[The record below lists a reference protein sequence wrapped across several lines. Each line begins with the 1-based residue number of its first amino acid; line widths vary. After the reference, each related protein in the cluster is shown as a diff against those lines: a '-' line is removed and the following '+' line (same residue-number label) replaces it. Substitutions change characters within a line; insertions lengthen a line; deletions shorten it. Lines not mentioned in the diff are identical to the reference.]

1 MSDTLKSETLNPE
14 TFISMKYSII
24 IALATL
30 LASCTSIKSTS
41 NDLDVPAQ
49 VASYPTVAD
58 LHVSSQ
64 RLSRSESWKWN
75 PFNTTTLKARRGN
88 LKAKLVSDAGADI
101 IVEPEFVQKTSL
113 FNLLGGSL
121 TVTGYPAKL
130 DNFRPATPADIAALQ
145 AAGMLYGKETSGG
158 KEVYLVL
165 SGADVSGLVIGKTP
179 DAEQSPLAATNVT
192 NAADTVPVSINTPP
206 SAQTIP
212 SSTPQ
217 PSTPQPST
225 NNPQPS
231 DNSHRPASVNSHR
244 PVAPIAY
251 DAIGTARFLTTMAKE
266 YYGNPD
272 FWPYIYQENQAKFGH
287 PDRIKP
293 GTTVVVPNLNKYG
306 VNPKN
311 PEDVEKAKKL
321 GKEIYARYGKY
332 I

>member
-1 MSDTLKSETLNPE
+1 MTTINTLRT
-14 TFISMKYSII
+14 TII
-24 IALATL
+24 IASATL

-41 NDLDVPAQ
+41 NDIDVPAQ

-64 RLSRSESWKWN
+64 RLSRSTSWKWN
-75 PFNTTTLKARRGN
+75 PFNTTSLAARKGN
-88 LKAKLVSDAGADI
+88 LKAELISDAEADI
-101 IVEPEFVQKTSL
+101 IVEPEFMQKTSL

-145 AAGMLYGKETSGG
+145 AAGVLYGKETTGG

-165 SGADVSGLVIGKTP
+165 SGEDVSGLVIGKAP
-179 DAEQSPLAATNVT
+179 EAEQSPVAATNVT
-192 NAADTVPVSINTPP
+192 NAADTAPVSANTQP

-212 SSTPQ
+212 SPSENSKPATDNSKLTAQNSMPSAQTPQ
-217 PSTPQPST
+217 PT
-225 NNPQPS
+225 
-231 DNSHRPASVNSHR
+231 DNSHKPSYNSLK
-244 PVAPIAY
+244 PVPPLAY

-272 FWPYIYQENQAKFGH
+272 FWPYIYQENQKKFGH
-287 PDRIKP
+287 PDKIKP
-293 GTTVVVPNLNKYG
+293 GTTVVVPNLTKYG
-306 VNPKN
+306 VSPKN
-311 PEDVEKAKKL
+311 PEDVENAKKL